1 MKWLQRLKSAASPNT
16 NAMKPT
22 EPGFVGSIACPV
34 APSEKF
40 AAPKQ
45 LPANDASTGPDRWC
59 WPHGLAMNTAEID
72 TFTARLARFTDKG
85 LTLADAEALADG
97 MVQRDREMDDR
108 HLCLECVHLR
118 GGAGHWRCGNAVLG
132 GIALHAA
139 DAQLPSGLTHQPQ
152 RCAGFTNFHGQ
163 GNNP

>member
-1 MKWLQRLKSAASPNT
+1 MKWLQRLKSAPTPDA
-16 NAMKPT
+16 NATKPT
-22 EPGFVGSIACPV
+22 EPGFVGFVACPDGASENFT
-34 APSEKF
+34 APQQ
-40 AAPKQ
+40 P
-45 LPANDASTGPDRWC
+45 PANEATSDPDRWC
-59 WPHGLAMNTAEID
+59 WPHGDAMNTAEID